1 MNNLIH
7 NFPIHYAYSV
17 NKAYR
22 ELNLERVLDEDT
34 GVFLF
39 FLLFFSCSTG
49 LDSCF
54 WEFHPSSLTLE
65 VFVFF
70 LIFCESLAQSAK
82 SRGVI

>member
-7 NFPIHYAYSV
+7 NFPIYYAYSV

-39 FLLFFSCSTG
+39 FLL
-49 LDSCF
+49 
-54 WEFHPSSLTLE
+54 SSLVPLGQTAVSGNFTLHH
-65 VFVFF
+65 
-70 LIFCESLAQSAK
+70 
-82 SRGVI
+82 